1 MGGHIL
7 GEQVYLA
14 TDLNYLVTTHN
25 LLYGMPNV
33 RHLKE
38 KSKRGIFSFEVIDDP
53 AFIGVLIQ
61 VTSKGRVNIYLPKGA
76 PKEEVVEKTLKL
88 LKEANQAPIKV
99 LSRKESREFMTLEEY
114 KVRLEHSRELF
125 KECYIPPFSSELI
138 PPRFEDKN
146 LLQHLK
152 TGYPDIYEE
161 RNKCYSSYCEKVESI
176 ALKVKHGE
184 PLKGWC
190 NLCPK
195 ITIGR

>member
-1 MGGHIL
+1 MLHKREASEKKGGVRAYLKAIL
-7 GEQVYLA
+7 VELNKGLQPVRVGNDVIVGDIRMPKSTFYELI
-14 TDLNYLVTTHN
+14 DLL
-25 LLYGMPNV
+25 
-33 RHLKE
+33 
-38 KSKRGIFSFEVIDDP
+38 
-53 AFIGVLIQ
+53 
-61 VTSKGRVNIYLPKGA
+61 
-76 PKEEVVEKTLKL
+76 EEVGLIY
-88 LKEANQAPIKV
+88 KEDGKYYW
-99 LSRKESREFMTLEEY
+99 RWKKEYQEFKTLEEY
-114 KVRLEHSRELF
+114 KVRLEHSKELF

-138 PPRFEDKN
+138 PPRFEDEN